1 MNNSFNTR
9 YILVKRPNTHK
20 FSVISLP
27 TAERPFLIGTAYP
40 STAYEDIVE
49 FINYYFNDKNAN
61 INAPESPSP
70 KGSHALHNSY
80 ISLDSLTE
88 RVNSLKS
95 LKRKR
100 HDLDREIAQ
109 KEDALMNYAY
119 TLYPQYGESIYSI
132 IQEIIDQ

>member
-20 FSVISLP
+20 FSVTPIID
-27 TAERPFLIGTAYP
+27 EPFLAGNVHHFT
-40 STAYEDIVE
+40 TFEDIVE
-49 FINYYFNDKNAN
+49 FIDRYLNDTNVN

-70 KGSHALHNSY
+70 KGSHALHNSH

-109 KEDALMNYAY
+109 KEDALMKYIH

-132 IQEIIDQ
+132 IQEIINR

>member
-1 MNNSFNTR
+1 MNNSFHTR

-27 TAERPFLIGTAYP
+27 TVERPFLIGTAYP

-49 FINYYFNDKNAN
+49 FINHYFNDTSTN
-61 INAPESPSP
+61 INASESPSP
-70 KGSHALHNSY
+70 KGSHTPRNTY
-80 ISLDSLTE
+80 TSLDSFTE

-109 KEDALMNYAY
+109 KEDALMNYVH
-119 TLYPQYGESIYSI
+119 TLYPQYGESIYFI